1 MTDPHNMFNVKQ
13 CPICKK
19 DFIQTSG
26 EWCYKELVGEKK
38 IYYCSY
44 SCMNK
49 AIENRKPNPSVKFYD
64 LYDKNNLI
72 EENIKELEKRNKIRG
87 FKHNSYTRTEQ
98 LLYLYPYLEKF
109 NEQHIKI
116 SNALEKIKDD
126 KYYNA
131 IEMRYF
137 EGMTFEK
144 IANKYNVKHQTIY
157 THNKKLVNTLA
168 KILFP
173 NEVAKEILND

>member
-1 MTDPHNMFNVKQ
+1 MGDCTKVDLDWKRDANMNV
-13 CPICKK
+13 
-19 DFIQTSG
+19 
-26 EWCYKELVGEKK
+26 KELVRLTCRET
-38 IYYCSY
+38 
-44 SCMNK
+44 
-49 AIENRKPNPSVKFYD
+49 
-64 LYDKNNLI
+64 
-72 EENIKELEKRNKIRG
+72 IKELEKRNKIRG
-87 FKHNSYTRTEQ
+87 YKHNSYTRTEQ

-173 NEVAKEILND
+173 NEVAQEILND